1 MKNLI
6 QTLIITTSLI
16 ILSGCGLLTKTEYI
30 DRVKYV
36 SQTVQHPAQPSEMSL
51 LTVEFDVISKIEFLS
66 LIDTVLAEEEIS
78 LSQSQKIKIA
88 NELSNYVFSSNEAIW
103 TMNSQYYSNLGVN
116 MQEIIRYI
124 QQQKNLIIYYRE
136 TVAGP
141 EDGISTKEEKQK

>member
-1 MKNLI
+1 
-6 QTLIITTSLI
+6 
-16 ILSGCGLLTKTEYI
+16 
-30 DRVKYV
+30 
-36 SQTVQHPAQPSEMSL
+36 MSL